1 MERLRL
7 GIIGLGQSGQMVLR
21 ALRGS
26 EGVEIVGLA
35 DREGSLAEAA
45 AATAKAPA
53 FGDARSLV
61 ARSGVQ
67 AVALCV
73 PPGEAPEIVGAC
85 AERGIAVWTDTPLAR
100 NLDEAV
106 AMTKQCDRAG
116 VKFAVGTQRRLMPGY
131 RNAWDRRHEVGGVFL
146 ARAHYLFNWGQA
158 LTWHAQSDLAG
169 GGALLEL
176 GYHMIDLLVWF
187 FGLPE
192 EAYGLTTIAA
202 GEGGRGVAPH
212 DTDDTAC
219 AILNYSGGRM
229 ACLAA
234 SRSCDPVSEELAL
247 HGRAGSLTAGPEAC
261 VLRNADGVVIEQ
273 VERTHLP
280 TQALALELEAF
291 AGAVVSGAQRYACS
305 AWENL
310 LTHAVIDA
318 VYLAARTGQ
327 PESPARL
334 LHAHKLRVDDC
345 LKFCPVE

>member
-7 GIIGLGQSGQMVLR
+7 GIIGLGQSGQMILR

-26 EGVEIVGLA
+26 QAIEIVGVA
-35 DREGSLAEAA
+35 DRETSLAEAA
-45 AATAKAPA
+45 SATTKAPA

-61 ARSGVQ
+61 ARGGVQ
-67 AVALCV
+67 AVALAV

-85 AERGIAVWTDTPLAR
+85 AERGIAVWTDLPLAR

-106 AMTKQCDRAG
+106 AMTQQCRRAG
-116 VKFAVGTQRRLMPGY
+116 VKFAVGTQRRFMPGY

-146 ARAHYLFNWGQA
+146 ARAHYLFNWGQS
-158 LTWHAQSDLAG
+158 LTWHGEGALAG

-192 EAYGLTTIAA
+192 EVYGLTAIVS
-202 GEGGRGVAPH
+202 GGGKGVPEH

-219 AILNYSGGRM
+219 AVLNFAGGRM

-234 SRSCDPVSEELAL
+234 SRSCDPVSEELSL

-273 VERTHLP
+273 IERTYLP
-280 TQALALELEAF
+280 TEAIALELEAF
-291 AGAVVSGAQRYACS
+291 AGAVISGAERYACS

-334 LHAHKLRVDDC
+334 LHAHKLRVEDC
-345 LKFCPVE
+345 LKLCPIE